1 MDQQMFW
8 SKYSSR
14 VYATKCFPVL
24 VFSFSYN
31 STQRSNASLK
41 CQVRYPSQGLVGM
54 GQCQPPGPHT
64 ECYQCSYLDVQCR
77 KSESQGL
84 GLNKSVFPGL
94 FLTVIVFLVTKPCPT
109 LCSPMNCST
118 PGFPAL
124 HYLPELAQTF

>member
-41 CQVRYPSQGLVGM
+41 CQVRYPS
-54 GQCQPPGPHT
+54 
-64 ECYQCSYLDVQCR
+64 
-77 KSESQGL
+77 
-84 GLNKSVFPGL
+84 
-94 FLTVIVFLVTKPCPT
+94 
-109 LCSPMNCST
+109 
-118 PGFPAL
+118 
-124 HYLPELAQTF
+124 